1 MLFSRI
7 RHKKPRRK
15 SVSSSCSTAGAESQ
29 KVAPCNFAKWGVG
42 EATRSLKAIHLR
54 SKGPGMQSAVTMR
67 QGTCHQ
73 LPMCQRCRNKINR
86 SPSKSQTAA
95 HPTRKCHRLCSP
107 IPGLHQP
114 QPNRVT
120 YPSHLHRKLYCLF
133 QKTRTWNK
141 WQKMQP
147 EQTSAKKCRE
157 ENANKQKPVKK
168 WGKQCN
174 RKNQANEDATHIP
187 HSMQMSKKL
196 CIWHTQGRCKKHVTV
211 RGQFSYLLHLC
222 FSEPRSQKT
231 CKPRGGTCKKNK
243 RQKHWTIMQ

>member
-29 KVAPCNFAKWGVG
+29 KVAPCNFDKWGVG
-42 EATRSLKAIHLR
+42 EATRSLKAKGLLENYGHLHTA
-54 SKGPGMQSAVTMR
+54 PGMQSAVTMR

-95 HPTRKCHRLCSP
+95 HLTRECHRLCSP

-120 YPSHLHRKLYCLF
+120 YTSHLHRKLYCLF
-133 QKTRTWNK
+133 QKTRTWKK

-174 RKNQANEDATHIP
+174 RKNQANEDATNIP
-187 HSMQMSKKL
+187 HSMQMSKNM
-196 CIWHTQGRCKKHVTV
+196 T
-211 RGQFSYLLHLC
+211 Y
-222 FSEPRSQKT
+222 PRKMQKT
-231 CKPRGGTCKKNK
+231 RNCKRSIFVFASFVFFGA
-243 RQKHWTIMQ
+243 QVSEDM

>member
-7 RHKKPRRK
+7 REKKPRRK

-120 YPSHLHRKLYCLF
+120 YPSHLHLKLYYLF
-133 QKTRTWNK
+133 QKTHTWKK

-157 ENANKQKPVKK
+157 ENANKQKPGKK
-168 WGKQCN
+168 WGNSATEKIKQTKMLQTFPTACKC
-174 RKNQANEDATHIP
+174 RKTMHITC
-187 HSMQMSKKL
+187 SRKM
-196 CIWHTQGRCKKHVTV
+196 
-211 RGQFSYLLHLC
+211 
-222 FSEPRSQKT
+222 QKT
-231 CKPRGGTCKKNK
+231 RYCKRSIFVFASFVFFGA
-243 RQKHWTIMQ
+243 QVSEDM